1 MNILLG
7 VGDII
12 TPKVSASILVLIIVS
27 IIPILQPSE
36 YVLHILILMGIYT
49 IYSSSWNLLAYTGQA
64 SLGHS
69 AFLGLGGYTSS
80 LLVIKVGVDPWLS
93 LLAGGVSAAA
103 AGFLIGLTCVRLRE
117 WFLAMVTFGFA
128 VIAETAVMAL
138 DWITQGATGY
148 ATPSLLHTRLQ
159 YYYTTLALVAV
170 SLIIIFLVIRSR
182 VGLAFSAIREN
193 QLEAEGMGIN
203 TVKYKLFAFTLSS
216 FFAGIAGGFLVYY
229 IGYISNEIFSFHHSF
244 MPLIMSVTGGLNTI
258 TGPIVGSIIIL
269 SIWEALKIIN
279 PIHRMIAIGVFLT
292 LVVIFM
298 PKGLHSVALRVIR
311 SLRI

>member
-1 MNILLG
+1 MEDLFS
-7 VGDII
+7 
-12 TPKVSASILVLIIVS
+12 PKFSATIFAVIGIS
-27 IIPILQPSE
+27 IIPIFQPSQ
-36 YVLHILILMGIYT
+36 YILHLLILMGIYT

-69 AFLGLGGYTSS
+69 AFLGLGGYVSS
-80 LLVIKVGVDPWLS
+80 LLVIKVGIDPWLG
-93 LLAGGVSAAA
+93 LLMGGVSAAA
-103 AGFLIGLTCVRLRE
+103 VGFMIGLTCVRLRE

-148 ATPSLLHTRLQ
+148 ATPTLLNTRIQ
-159 YYYTTLALVAV
+159 YYYATLALATITVAV
-170 SLIIIFLVIRSR
+170 IYLLIRSR
-182 VGLAFSAIREN
+182 IGLAFSAVREN
-193 QLEAEGMGIN
+193 QLEAEGVGIN
-203 TVKYKLFAFTLSS
+203 TVRYKLLAFILSS
-216 FFAGIAGGFLVYY
+216 FFTGIAGGFLVHY

-258 TGPIVGSIIIL
+258 TGPIIGSIIII

-279 PIHRMIAIGVFLT
+279 PTQRMIAIGVFLT

-298 PKGLHSVALRVIR
+298 PKGLHSVVRKLLRSIMA
-311 SLRI
+311 